1 MYFNQVIVSS
11 NEQIEYFS
19 SQNDKK
25 KAVHPIMR
33 PPSLLPSRKNLP
45 INKTDAVDRQAPDSH
60 QLYS

>member
-25 KAVHPIMR
+25 
-33 PPSLLPSRKNLP
+33 NLP
-45 INKTDAVDRQAPDSH
+45 INKTDAADRQAPDSH
-60 QLYS
+60 RLCS

>member
-25 KAVHPIMR
+25 KAVHPNYAPAFPFTIK
-33 PPSLLPSRKNLP
+33 KNLP
-45 INKTDAVDRQAPDSH
+45 INKTDAADRQAPDSH
-60 QLYS
+60 RLCS

>member
-25 KAVHPIMR
+25 KAVHPNYA
-33 PPSLLPSRKNLP
+33 P
-45 INKTDAVDRQAPDSH
+45 AVPFYH
-60 QLYS
+60 QEKLTYQ

>member
-11 NEQIEYFS
+11 NE
-19 SQNDKK
+19 QNDKK

-33 PPSLLPSRKNLP
+33 PPSPFTIKKNLP

>member
-33 PPSLLPSRKNLP
+33 PPSPFY
-45 INKTDAVDRQAPDSH
+45 H
-60 QLYS
+60 QEKLTYQ

>member
-25 KAVHPIMR
+25 KAVHP
-33 PPSLLPSRKNLP
+33 NY
-45 INKTDAVDRQAPDSH
+45 APAFPFYH
-60 QLYS
+60 QEKLTYQYDGCC

>member
-33 PPSLLPSRKNLP
+33 PPSPFTIKKNLP
-45 INKTDAVDRQAPDSH
+45 INKTDAVDRQAPDSL

>member
-19 SQNDKK
+19 SQNDQK

-33 PPSLLPSRKNLP
+33 PPPPFTIKKNLP